1 MPHANRYCQSFTAV
15 LVAAISIIAVPDADT
30 AADGAIAAAPTGHSR
45 ATGRLAAVHA
55 AAAAAAATAVH
66 AAAAAAAAT
75 AATEPGAVPAS
86 DTSTSLQG
94 LRG

>member
-55 AAAAAAATAVH
+55 AAAAAAATA
-66 AAAAAAAAT
+66 
-75 AATEPGAVPAS
+75 ATEPGAVPAS